1 MSSNGQDVVLVVNEV
16 FRALALAIVYF
27 NPTEYQQVNNSQ
39 YNQYTA
45 TQIHRYYHS
54 SRSVTRN
61 GHFELEDLT
70 RALHYYTTKKALQ
83 TLCPTVFEY
92 PFEKDQSLEAII
104 GTERVISFKL
114 GYQNSS
120 YKSTIDNLKL
130 SLGLGI
136 GDVSLNVLYT
146 TLYDKL
152 ISTYYLLKDKN
163 SLKDK
168 EKL

>member
-70 RALHYYTTKKALQ
+70 RRALYYHVTRQALKEVQ
-83 TLCPTVFEY
+83 LC
-92 PFEKDQSLEAII
+92 
-104 GTERVISFKL
+104 
-114 GYQNSS
+114 
-120 YKSTIDNLKL
+120 TID
-130 SLGLGI
+130 
-136 GDVSLNVLYT
+136 
-146 TLYDKL
+146 
-152 ISTYYLLKDKN
+152 
-163 SLKDK
+163 
-168 EKL
+168 